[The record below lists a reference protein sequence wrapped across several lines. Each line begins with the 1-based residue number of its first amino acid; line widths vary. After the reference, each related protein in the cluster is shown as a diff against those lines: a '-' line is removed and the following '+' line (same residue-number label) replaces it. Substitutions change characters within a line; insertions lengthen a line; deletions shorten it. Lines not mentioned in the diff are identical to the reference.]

1 MPDNQPK
8 KTVLITGCSD
18 GGLGAALAVTF
29 HQRGWRVFA
38 TTRNPQKMAGLEA
51 VGIETRALD
60 VTSEASAEECASQI
74 ASLTGGTLDMLVNNA
89 GRGYTLPL
97 LDVSIE
103 ETKKLFDTNVYSVIL
118 VTKDFFPLLS
128 QSKHKPVVVNNTSVC
143 AVVPLPFEGTYSAS
157 KAAVS
162 MLTQTLRL
170 ELTPFGIAVAEL
182 RTGSVCSNMNDNNYE
197 VENPN
202 KRLPASSP
210 YWVGREIIEQA
221 QRGEEVAKSS
231 IPAEVWAED
240 VVKELT
246 RSRVP
251 PQIWKGGQAGLSWL
265 TTWMPLGWMDGEFKR
280 ATGLDKIEKMIRERK
295 IQERATWAL
304 VTYTRC
310 LLPWLLGCATDSG
323 ASGGITQI
331 LVRGKTLPPRPGT
344 DKNPVDRLRTSCH
357 HLVRS
362 VPIGYSLDYLLS
374 LQAVRANAE
383 RVLAAANKGQLNHFN
398 YDPSRMDSV
407 SEFVINV
414 IKRDFGPDKFNE
426 IPPHGRWQHFDHGGV
441 ARIDPLIA
449 SWRREGNV
457 DNVEITRRLID
468 LFFVSVLLDAGAG
481 DDWKFNEAGTNATY
495 TRSEGIAIASFHM
508 FRAGVFMAGSEH
520 KDRADAKGL
529 SLLTTDVFD
538 TYFQISPEN
547 PMLGVESR
555 VRLLNDVGTSLLKLP
570 EIFGVAGRPGNIVGT
585 RKSPLVEHAR
595 SMLRILTI
603 FIKDYLIDRAGG
615 SESLN
620 YEDLW
625 SALQKLLIPSWPK
638 DRTHIDGQPV
648 GDAWPLQVLAAQSKT
663 DGNESPRHTIQPFH
677 KLTQWLGYSLMVP
690 FVRLLGVQWTNAE
703 LGTGLPEYRNGGL
716 FVDLGVLVL
725 KEQAL
730 ADGLQTS
737 GQKLPGFSA
746 TSDVIVEWRAMTVAL
761 LDELH
766 NVISEKFALE
776 GVSLSMAQMLEAGS
790 WKSGREL
797 AAKYRPETR
806 SSPILVLGDGTLF

>member
-182 RTGSVCSNMNDNNYE
+182 RTGTNLKLNM
-197 VENPN
+197 
-202 KRLPASSP
+202 AS
-210 YWVGREIIEQA
+210 
-221 QRGEEVAKSS
+221 
-231 IPAEVWAED
+231 
-240 VVKELT
+240 
-246 RSRVP
+246 
-251 PQIWKGGQAGLSWL
+251 
-265 TTWMPLGWMDGEFKR
+265 
-280 ATGLDKIEKMIRERK
+280 
-295 IQERATWAL
+295 
-304 VTYTRC
+304 
-310 LLPWLLGCATDSG
+310 
-323 ASGGITQI
+323 
-331 LVRGKTLPPRPGT
+331 
-344 DKNPVDRLRTSCH
+344 DR
-357 HLVRS
+357 
-362 VPIGYSLDYLLS
+362 DYLLS